1 MLYVKAYMF
10 HCMQLIIHNKSTKY
24 LDALDPKFGIINYKK
39 FIQGRSQLSTQK
51 TKVNDKLGQELGYII
66 ERKNRQTLKTYS
78 FTISKYKSHK
88 DMN

>member
-10 HCMQLIIHNKSTKY
+10 HFMQLIIHNKSTKY
-24 LDALDPKFGIINYKK
+24 LDALDPKYAIINFKE
-39 FIQGRSQLSTQK
+39 IHSWSVSTQK
-51 TKVNDKLGQELGYII
+51 TKVNDKLGQELGYIK
-66 ERKNRQTLKTYS
+66 ERKNRQALKTYF